1 VLFTSSSQ
9 PQTESILLVKFN
21 SDRSLKTLHIKNCPR
36 DPQTCHH
43 NWEIFT
49 MATFAIKQ
57 PFTYLMSCAFP
68 REDSCLYTTCFLHA
82 SGLVGKE
89 NIQVMVMMAMLL
101 MKMIMMMVMMMM
113 MMMAMLLLLLMM
125 MMMMMVRMM
134 VGMILMV
141 RMMVMMMVM
150 VMMMMMMMLM
160 MVIYARCC

>member
-9 PQTESILLVKFN
+9 PQTESILLIEFN

-43 NWEIFT
+43 NWENFT

-89 NIQVMVMMAMLL
+89 NIQGSHIMMVMMAMLL
-101 MKMIMMMVMMMM
+101 MKMIMMM
-113 MMMAMLLLLLMM
+113 MMMAMLLLLMM
-125 MMMMMVRMM
+125 MMMIMVRMM
-134 VGMILMV
+134 VGLW
-141 RMMVMMMVM
+141 
-150 VMMMMMMMLM
+150 
-160 MVIYARCC
+160 

>member
-1 VLFTSSSQ
+1 MLFTSSSQ

-113 MMMAMLLLLLMM
+113 MMMHDAAAAAAADDGNAAADDDDDDDDGKDDG
-125 MMMMMVRMM
+125 RDDSD
-134 VGMILMV
+134 GKDDGNDDGDGDDDE
-141 RMMVMMMVM
+141 
-150 VMMMMMMMLM
+150 
-160 MVIYARCC
+160 